1 MVECEKE
8 WEHELV
14 ANGTIPQPASFYS
27 DDESRDFYTDNGA
40 AEQVSNAQSSSFYS
54 SADAGGDYDVEMGG
68 VTEVVANGMNPLGQ
82 DEIRDYDSINDVAG
96 DA

>member
-1 MVECEKE
+1 MVEREKE

-27 DDESRDFYTDNGA
+27 DDESRDFCTDNSA
-40 AEQVSNAQSSSFYS
+40 AEQVSNAQSSSLYS
-54 SADAGGDYDVEMGG
+54 AIDASGDYDVEMGG
-68 VTEVVANGMNPLGQ
+68 ATKVVTSNMNPLGQ
-82 DEIRDYDSINDVAG
+82 DEIRGCVNALAG